1 MKTETEQ
8 LKHRLAM
15 VKDDL
20 DVIRRFIYQSGLS
33 KQFEQPTE
41 MADECW
47 THLNNIEIACDLSN
61 TESYSWTPFTWNG
74 LALLSRSQRPPIPTS
89 ISVGV
94 YYYIDEETGKPVFDT
109 DSMTNEFETKLNNL

>member
-47 THLNNIEIACDLSN
+47 THLNNIEIACDLS
-61 TESYSWTPFTWNG
+61 TPESYSWAPFT
-74 LALLSRSQRPPIPTS
+74 RPTIPTS